1 MKRLILISG
10 ILALMLGA
18 CGKEEE
24 TTVTPTPEEAAPATP
39 APAVSAPPT
48 APAAAPAPVAA
59 PTPAAPAPAAKEA
72 APAPP
77 AAAPA
82 AKEAAP
88 APASAGGVLDME
100 AGKALA
106 KQSGCFACHNIEQKR
121 VGPSWNDVAKK
132 YKGDAGARD
141 NLIKWTHTGGTGRWQ
156 MGTMP
161 AYSPRVPD
169 ADIEKLADFV
179 LSLAKE

>member
-1 MKRLILISG
+1 MKQLMLISG
-10 ILALMLGA
+10 ILAVVLGA
-18 CGKEEE
+18 CGKQEE
-24 TTVTPTPEEAAPATP
+24 TTVTPMKEEAAPAP
-39 APAVSAPPT
+39 APAVPAPMT
-48 APAAAPAPVAA
+48 APAPAPAPAA
-59 PTPAAPAPAAKEA
+59 PAAPAPAPAKA
-72 APAPP
+72 ATPA

-88 APASAGGVLDME
+88 APAAASSGGGADME

-121 VGPSWNDVAKK
+121 VGPAWNDVSKK

-141 NLIKWTHTGGTGRWQ
+141 NLIKWVHTGGTGRWQ

-169 ADIEKLADFV
+169 ADIEKLVDFV
-179 LSLAKE
+179 LSLAKS

>member
-24 TTVTPTPEEAAPATP
+24 TTVTPTPEDAAPA
-39 APAVSAPPT
+39 

-59 PTPAAPAPAAKEA
+59 APAAPAPAAQEA
-72 APAPP
+72 APATPTP

-82 AKEAAP
+82 VKEAAP
-88 APASAGGVLDME
+88 APAPTPAPAGGVLDME

-121 VGPSWNDVAKK
+121 VGPSWNDISTK